1 MRKKARDV
9 EGLTPLHPKITAE
22 RSAHRMIRMVRI
34 ILLVLTALLTSACVS
49 HQGQLGRADSPPR
62 QQAKTTVTRNV
73 IFTPADWPQP
83 LACDLYVPSGTGPFP
98 AVVMIHGGG
107 WKSRTRDDM
116 NGISQ
121 AVAERGYVVMNVSYR
136 LAPTWR
142 FPAQLH
148 DIQRAVLWLRA
159 NAAAYNVRAN
169 RIGVWGYSAGAHLA
183 ALAAVTSPGDREY
196 VDGAR
201 VQALVAGGT
210 PVDLRYYTG
219 GPLTNGLMGVAYAD
233 APDKW
238 RDASPVAL
246 VTPDDP
252 PTFLYH
258 GTFDFTVGVKNAH
271 AMYDALNA
279 AGVPAELYLYRGL
292 EHFSTFFLTPV
303 ETGADFLD
311 RHLR

>member
-1 MRKKARDV
+1 MIHKIRK
-9 EGLTPLHPKITAE
+9 LP
-22 RSAHRMIRMVRI
+22 
-34 ILLVLTALLTSACVS
+34 LVLTALLSSACVS
-49 HQGQLGRADSPPR
+49 HQGQPGRTDAPPR
-62 QQAKTTVTRNV
+62 QKVEAAIARNV
-73 IFTPADWPQP
+73 VYTPADWPQP
-83 LACDLYVPSGTGPFP
+83 LAADLYLPAGAGPFP

-116 NGISQ
+116 DSISQ

-136 LAPTWR
+136 LAPRWR

-148 DIQRAVLWLRA
+148 DIQQAVLWLRA
-159 NAAAYNVRAN
+159 NAAAYKVRAD
-169 RIGVWGYSAGAHLA
+169 RIGMWGYSAGAHLA
-183 ALAAVTSPGDREY
+183 ALAAVTGPGDRHF
-196 VDGAR
+196 VDGTR

-210 PVDLRYYTG
+210 PVDLRYYTE

-252 PTFLYH
+252 PIFLYH

-279 AGVPAELYLYRGL
+279 AGVLAELYLYRGL